1 MIRRPPR
8 STRTDTPFPYTTLFR
23 SDSADQR
30 LRRLAARD
38 VHLIEEL
45 RLLAELV
52 HHLADLRRNRIDGEL
67 EGKAERIVGGR
78 LQHRDDLAGIDEG
91 EAPTEEVDTYTSLT
105 RARKL
110 KIERLDAFLRDARQD
125 IPQQIGRASCREIVH
140 VRVEL
145 EGH

>member
-1 MIRRPPR
+1 MGDWISDVSPADLATRAGCRPVRDYALAVADGCADRRARGRHLRP
-8 STRTDTPFPYTTLFR
+8 
-23 SDSADQR
+23 DSADHR

-78 LQHRDDLAGIDEG
+78 LPHRD
-91 EAPTEEVDTYTSLT
+91 
-105 RARKL
+105 RKSV
-110 KIERLDAFLRDARQD
+110 
-125 IPQQIGRASCREIVH
+125 G
-140 VRVEL
+140 
-145 EGH
+145 

>member
-67 EGKAERIVGGR
+67 EGKAERNVGGR
-78 LQHRDDLAGIDEG
+78 LQHRDDLAGIDVG
-91 EAPTEEVDTYTSLT
+91 EALPDEVDNSPSPTS
-105 RARKL
+105 ARKL
-110 KIERLDAFLRDARQD
+110 KIERLDSFLRQAGHD
-125 IPQQIGRASCREIVH
+125 ITQQVKAH
-140 VRVEL
+140 P
-145 EGH
+145 

>member
-91 EAPTEEVDTYTSLT
+91 EAPTEEVDTSTSRT
-105 RARKL
+105 RARNA
-110 KIERLDAFLRDARQD
+110 KIERLDDFLRETGKDNTQRV
-125 IPQQIGRASCREIVH
+125 IRSEERREGNEMGS
-140 VRVEL
+140 RC
-145 EGH
+145 

>member
-91 EAPTEEVDTYTSLT
+91 EAPTEEVDHSTSRT
-105 RARKL
+105 RARTPQT
-110 KIERLDAFLRDARQD
+110 EGLDAFPRAPGTDVTQVLIPRRFTLNRQ
-125 IPQQIGRASCREIVH
+125 
-140 VRVEL
+140 
-145 EGH
+145 